1 MDEVILSAEGMLL
14 RLDGTRESDPLRIL
28 ASRLILGPGASLRS
42 VMRMLLA
49 HPEFQRMNDFAPG
62 LAAQFGSWPDS
73 GCAPAGLAR
82 LELSRVVELIGHP
95 APPRLEIYH
104 AFRGVTESGE
114 DLEIKSWRVEAL
126 LDVPVALGP
135 LRHVVFGDR
144 VDELKFETVCN
155 LFEFFQGIC
164 WQLAFHGTPIECALR
179 R

>member
-14 RLDGTRESDPLRIL
+14 RQDGTREADPLRVL
-28 ASRLILGPGASLRS
+28 ASRLILGPGCTLRS

-49 HPEFQRMNDFAPG
+49 HPELLRMNDFAPG
-62 LAAQFGSWPDS
+62 FAAQYGSWPATD
-73 GCAPAGLAR
+73 CWPAGLAR
-82 LELSRVVELIGHP
+82 LELARVVELIGHP

-104 AFRGVTESGE
+104 AFRGVTQDGE
-114 DLEIKSWRVEAL
+114 DLEIKAWRVEML

-144 VDELKFETVCN
+144 VDEFKFETVCN
-155 LFEFFQGIC
+155 LFEFFEGIC
-164 WQLAFHGTPIECALR
+164 WQLAFHGTPLECALR